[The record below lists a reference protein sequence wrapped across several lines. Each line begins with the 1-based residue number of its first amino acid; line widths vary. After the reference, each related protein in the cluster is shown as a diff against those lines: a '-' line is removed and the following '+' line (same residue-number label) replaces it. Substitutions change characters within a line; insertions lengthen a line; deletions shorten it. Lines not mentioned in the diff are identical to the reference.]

1 MMMIIILNNYHH
13 NHTGKTTS
21 NMDKLKQAKL
31 KPGLGDFY
39 AVCPANRSGI
49 FYSFCSPQ
57 GVVSNVLKTVSSEIA
72 TKKDP

>member
-1 MMMIIILNNYHH
+1 
-13 NHTGKTTS
+13 
-21 NMDKLKQAKL
+21 MDKLKQAKL

-49 FYSFCSPQ
+49 FYSSCSPQ